1 MNGTVFP
8 GMLSLGEAIRAQNK
22 KSGVPMTMRGSD
34 QVFKSFNKSKF
45 TQNKKFKSFE
55 GVYEVPPSPPCVHL

>member
-1 MNGTVFP
+1 MNGNVFP

-34 QVFKSFNKSKF
+34 QVFKSL
-45 TQNKKFKSFE
+45 KKFIFTENKNYYLNLPTKYSHRSIFLT
-55 GVYEVPPSPPCVHL
+55 S